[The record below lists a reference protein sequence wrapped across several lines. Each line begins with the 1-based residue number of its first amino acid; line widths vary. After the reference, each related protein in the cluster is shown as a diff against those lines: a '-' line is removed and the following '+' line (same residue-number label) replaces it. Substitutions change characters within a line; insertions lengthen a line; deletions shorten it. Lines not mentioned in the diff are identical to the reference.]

1 VTARS
6 GRIDSSADK
15 SELVLQD
22 AMQTRL
28 PSPEARDQSFV
39 VERLDLLRIVFNTG
53 RGGLLERMQKEES
66 GPDEM
71 SLTELR
77 QFIAQSKGAAKRDAA
92 IIFHKRL
99 AFSLTPF
106 VFSLFGAALA
116 LRMRRGSRGFGV
128 LMSLLVLLVYY
139 LLTLGGDQMGRAGS
153 LPPVVGGWLATA
165 LTLALG
171 VALLTLKRRQFGFRF
186 RHSARQKATV
196 PKDDEVSLIATPGH
210 TPGHVSVLIESR
222 GEQAV
227 ITGDLMHNPIQI
239 AVPATEARFD
249 MDKPQ
254 AARTRCDFV
263 QRFCNSGTL
272 VIGSH
277 FAEPTSGR
285 IVPDGKAWKLEV

>member
-1 VTARS
+1 
-6 GRIDSSADK
+6 
-15 SELVLQD
+15 
-22 AMQTRL
+22 MQTRL

-77 QFIAQSKGAAKRDAA
+77 QFIAQSNGAAKRDAA

-139 LLTLGGDQMGRAGS
+139 LLTLG
-153 LPPVVGGWLATA
+153 
-165 LTLALG
+165 
-171 VALLTLKRRQFGFRF
+171 
-186 RHSARQKATV
+186 
-196 PKDDEVSLIATPGH
+196 
-210 TPGHVSVLIESR
+210 
-222 GEQAV
+222 
-227 ITGDLMHNPIQI
+227 
-239 AVPATEARFD
+239 
-249 MDKPQ
+249 
-254 AARTRCDFV
+254 
-263 QRFCNSGTL
+263 
-272 VIGSH
+272 
-277 FAEPTSGR
+277 
-285 IVPDGKAWKLEV
+285 